1 MALGMWIYILL
12 GGGNLHPFIGIGTW
26 FALMF
31 SSVIVCNEGFFRKLK
46 GQSDDDYIDE
56 QLNKKLA
63 LRERYIVSKALTFE
77 DLSTGCLCHIIET
90 EEGGSI
96 CLYGQYL
103 YDYVGITDDPELNQP
118 RMFPTSEFTLIRD
131 KKNREILRVD
141 IGDKVIEET
150 IIESPKIERLY
161 DLGINLND
169 GELIKKIAFNKI
181 LEVIV

>member
-1 MALGMWIYILL
+1 
-12 GGGNLHPFIGIGTW
+12 
-26 FALMF
+26 
-31 SSVIVCNEGFFRKLK
+31 
-46 GQSDDDYIDE
+46 
-56 QLNKKLA
+56 
-63 LRERYIVSKALTFE
+63 
-77 DLSTGCLCHIIET
+77 
-90 EEGGSI
+90 
-96 CLYGQYL
+96 
-103 YDYVGITDDPELNQP
+103 
-118 RMFPTSEFTLIRD
+118 MFPTSEFTLIRD